1 MQERAIT
8 LTFHGIGDPP
18 RELEP
23 GEADVWISKERF
35 LAVLDAAAGRDDVS
49 ITFDDG
55 NASDVEHALPALH
68 ERGLKATFFVV
79 VGRLGRPGFVDAAG
93 VRDLIRAGMEIGSHG
108 MDHRPW
114 RHLDDRARHEEFV
127 RAKTV
132 LEEVVE
138 RPVTD
143 AACPFGSYDRRVIAG
158 LRAAG
163 YGRVFTSDRGMTRPD
178 DFVQARN
185 SVTSADEPDVLGR
198 IAALD
203 RRPDKALRRRVRL
216 AVKRWR

>member
-23 GEADVWISKERF
+23 GEADVWISKDRF
-35 LAVLDAAAGRDDVS
+35 LALLNAAAERDDVS

-55 NASDVEHALPALH
+55 NASDVEHALPALQ
-68 ERGLKATFFVV
+68 ERDLAATFFVV
-79 VGRLGRPGFVDAAG
+79 AGRLGTPGFVDAAG
-93 VRDLIRAGMEIGSHG
+93 VRQLTAAGMRIGSHG

-114 RHLDDRARHEEFV
+114 RHLDDRTQHEEFV
-127 RAKTV
+127 SAKAV
-132 LEEVVE
+132 LEQVAE
-138 RPVTD
+138 RPVTE

-163 YGRVFTSDRGMTRPD
+163 YGRVFTSDRGRTRPT
-178 DFVQARN
+178 DFVQPRN

-203 RRPDKALRRRVRL
+203 RRPDKAFRRRVRM